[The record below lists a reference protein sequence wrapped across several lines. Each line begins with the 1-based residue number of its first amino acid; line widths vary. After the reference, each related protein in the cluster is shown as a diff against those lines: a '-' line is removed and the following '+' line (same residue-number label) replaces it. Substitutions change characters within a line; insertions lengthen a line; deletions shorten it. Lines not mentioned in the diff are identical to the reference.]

1 MSIINRA
8 EKLGEAIVET
18 SEYDKLKTTEEAMYN
33 NPDAKEILTKFQN
46 KQNEMHK
53 LHHQGGEIT
62 AEMQEEVQD
71 LQQQLEENEIVKKY
85 LDAQQ
90 EFNQLMEKVNQT
102 LSEKIYGPQDG
113 CGSDCGGG
121 CC

>member
-8 EKLGEAIVET
+8 EKLGEAITET
-18 SEYDKLKTTEEAMYN
+18 NEYDKLKDTEEEMYN
-33 NPDAKEILTKFQN
+33 NPEAKEILTKFQN

-62 AEMQEEVQD
+62 AEMQEEVQN

-102 LSEKIYGPQDG
+102 LSEKIYGPQDD
-113 CGSDCGGG
+113 CGPNCGGG